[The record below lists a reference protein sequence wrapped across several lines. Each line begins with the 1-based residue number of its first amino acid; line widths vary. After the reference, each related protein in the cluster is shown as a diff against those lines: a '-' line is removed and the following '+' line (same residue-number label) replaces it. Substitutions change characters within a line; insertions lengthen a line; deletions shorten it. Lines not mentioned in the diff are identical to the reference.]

1 MRVACVAGLGSSD
14 CLFLLLAHRRSAPVK
29 KPVGKPRTKQP
40 KKVKFITTE
49 IRCQEMSK
57 GGLAYEVILAEPVG
71 VPVPRRADSPEK
83 TPSVE
88 EIQEKLKAAEE
99 RRRSL
104 EASKMAAIAQKMQKI
119 EEASRIRS
127 EQTNNFIVNTKEAL
141 DAKMETHEEKRE
153 AYINELRARLKD
165 HLEGVEKTRLTL
177 EQQTMEVYKAIEE
190 KMNTAADKRDENI
203 KKMLERLREHE
214 EQVRK
219 VRAGNHERFQQLE
232 SAIQEKLQQ
241 AADRRLM
248 LEAEQKEKLRNHN
261 QKLAEVRSA
270 ATAKV
275 EEITKDIE
283 TKLTAAEQNREKEM
297 QKKLDFVKKEP
308 YRGDVQEIMNSG
320 MIGIVLLLLIQSI
333 RSQSEDP
340 RATRGAGP
348 TEQERAR
355 RERGRGHRHVRLDG
369 LCTPPHHT
377 TTPPRD
383 EPKDSYHNSNMPNYQ
398 RHLTTLS

>member
-1 MRVACVAGLGSSD
+1 MLIGLVRDSVLQCFCHS
-14 CLFLLLAHRRSAPVK
+14 CRAPVLPAAHRRSAPVK

-104 EASKMAAIAQKMQKI
+104 EASKMAAIAQKMAKI
-119 EEASRIRS
+119 EEASRFRS
-127 EQTNNFIVNTKEAL
+127 EQSNNFIASTKEAL
-141 DAKMETHEEKRE
+141 DAKMDSHEEKRE

-177 EQQTMEVYKAIEE
+177 EQQTAEVYKAIEE
-190 KMNTAADKRDENI
+190 KMNTAAAQRDENI

-219 VRAGNHERFQQLE
+219 VRAGNQERFQQLE
-232 SAIQEKLQQ
+232 TSIQDKLQQ
-241 AADRRLM
+241 AEERRLARD
-248 LEAEQKEKLRNHN
+248 AEQREKRRHHIA
-261 QKLAEVRSA
+261 KIEEARSTV
-270 ATAKV
+270 TAKV

-283 TKLTAAEQNREKEM
+283 TKLSAAEQKRELEI
-297 QKKLDFVKKEP
+297 QKKLAFVKEEERRAELVRQNKSARADAEP
-308 YRGDVQEIMNSG
+308 APSCG
-320 MIGIVLLLLIQSI
+320 
-333 RSQSEDP
+333 
-340 RATRGAGP
+340 
-348 TEQERAR
+348 
-355 RERGRGHRHVRLDG
+355 
-369 LCTPPHHT
+369 
-377 TTPPRD
+377 
-383 EPKDSYHNSNMPNYQ
+383 
-398 RHLTTLS
+398 

>member
-1 MRVACVAGLGSSD
+1 MLIGLVRDSVMQCFCHS
-14 CLFLLLAHRRSAPVK
+14 CRAPVLPAAHRRSAPAK

-241 AADRRLM
+241 AADRRLL

-261 QKLAEVRSA
+261 LKLAEVRSA

-283 TKLTAAEQNREKEM
+283 NKLTTAEQNREKEM
-297 QKKLDFVKKEP
+297 QKKLDFVKKEE
-308 YRGDVQEIMNSG
+308 RRAELVRQNKSARVDSAAAVTSG
-320 MIGIVLLLLIQSI
+320 
-333 RSQSEDP
+333 
-340 RATRGAGP
+340 
-348 TEQERAR
+348 
-355 RERGRGHRHVRLDG
+355 
-369 LCTPPHHT
+369 
-377 TTPPRD
+377 
-383 EPKDSYHNSNMPNYQ
+383 
-398 RHLTTLS
+398 

>member
-1 MRVACVAGLGSSD
+1 MLIGLVRDSVMQCFCHS
-14 CLFLLLAHRRSAPVK
+14 CRAPVLPAAHRRSAPVK

-57 GGLAYEVILAEPVG
+57 GGLAYEVILAEPIG
-71 VPVPRRADSPEK
+71 VPVPRRADSPTEK

-104 EASKMAAIAQKMQKI
+104 EASKMAAIASKMAKI

-127 EQTNNFIVNTKEAL
+127 EQTNNFISTTKEAL
-141 DAKMETHEEKRE
+141 DAKMENHEEKRE

-177 EQQTMEVYKAIEE
+177 EQQTAEVYKAIED
-190 KMNTAADKRDENI
+190 KMATAADKRDENI

-219 VRAGNHERFQQLE
+219 VRAGNQERFQQLE
-232 SAIQEKLQQ
+232 SAIQDKLQQ

-248 LEAEQKEKLRNHN
+248 LEAEQKEKLRNHERR
-261 QKLAEVRSA
+261 AELVRQNKSA
-270 ATAKV
+270 RAESETVGTAV
-275 EEITKDIE
+275 PG
-283 TKLTAAEQNREKEM
+283 AAAAAAAS
-297 QKKLDFVKKEP
+297 
-308 YRGDVQEIMNSG
+308 SG
-320 MIGIVLLLLIQSI
+320 
-333 RSQSEDP
+333 
-340 RATRGAGP
+340 
-348 TEQERAR
+348 
-355 RERGRGHRHVRLDG
+355 
-369 LCTPPHHT
+369 
-377 TTPPRD
+377 
-383 EPKDSYHNSNMPNYQ
+383 
-398 RHLTTLS
+398 